1 MCCLVLLLHGTQAA
15 SCKVA
20 KVQNP
25 AASQSF
31 SDEQSCATL
40 GNRSPTLLPHSSMQ
54 IFTQLHN
61 VQASDELGS
70 GSSTGVTKPGMAS
83 LMRRAVQKAKAEAAA
98 QAAAD
103 AAQVAAALGDGNTND
118 SQGAPEAPA
127 DRKKALA
134 ALLKKAAQKMQE
146 EEGSPQQQESAAGA
160 DATLQQPSQLE
171 EEQQHQHDAEDHLLP
186 SSSSTEDDPLDTG
199 QVRLSR
205 LSDSS
210 SSSSGMQAS
219 TSDPADPPLYK
230 TPSLGNR
237 LGSMLKSALSPSRQ
251 SSYMPVDAD
260 SSPEA
265 DAEANQSL
273 DLMAPGTER
282 RAPGRDANLSQRL
295 GSMLKGALS
304 FAKQPSYIPVNGD
317 DPSED
322 LGRSPIPRELSLR
335 EKYGSF
341 SISRQASIM
350 EESDSS
356 QRVLP
361 RELSLRERY
370 GSRSISR
377 EPSISLPAE
386 KSPTGLGAAHDP
398 PFPMSPGSR
407 RALPRDASYLPE
419 WVHRTLGRGPNHHG
433 DGLSSPRSRL
443 GTTSSNVSADSDGE
457 DHSSVPTW
465 VNFPSSPRK
474 SFQLSPQHS
483 PQHSSGQPE
492 EEVGHDLAS
501 AAPIMMAPPHLR
513 RQQQEPE
520 KAETPL
526 PRAKRPLALASN
538 PLLLSLVHTPSM
550 NPQLDL
556 RAMTPVAT
564 PKGQRLFDFWHQ
576 KTDQPTVS
584 AQSEATLDPSNA
596 QLAPVSAF
604 QQAGSSPGSLEQPDK
619 VPAAQHAQQQQ
630 QAQHKQQAQQTQ
642 QAQHAQQAQQQQPA
656 QHTQQA
662 QQAQHT
668 PQVSHVQPAQQT
680 QHVQLAEPMHSSL
693 QAAEA
698 GGGGGGGQPAE
709 VGSVQPGTA
718 SAALVAEMETASR
731 LVHTQSLQQAQLLE
745 GLERALSQLSEHRL
759 LVQNPQP
766 AAAASQQQDKD
777 GMSTSPTPACAV
789 SASTCTSNASSCVKL
804 VYNLK
809 SHVQLMVDCLR
820 HLL

>member
-1 MCCLVLLLHGTQAA
+1 MQDL
-15 SCKVA
+15 
-20 KVQNP
+20 
-25 AASQSF
+25 AASQPF
-31 SDEQSCATL
+31 SNEQSHAVP
-40 GNRSPTLLPHSSMQ
+40 GDRSPTLLPHSSMQ
-54 IFTQLHN
+54 IFTQLHD

-103 AAQVAAALGDGNTND
+103 AAQVAATLGDGNTND

-160 DATLQQPSQLE
+160 DATLQQLSQLE
-171 EEQQHQHDAEDHLLP
+171 EEQQHQHGAEDHLLP

-219 TSDPADPPLYK
+219 DSDPADPPLYK

-237 LGSMLKSALSPSRQ
+237 LGSMLKSALPPSRQ

-304 FAKQPSYIPVNGD
+304 FAKQPSYVPVNGD

-322 LGRSPIPRELSLR
+322 LGRSPLPRELSLR
-335 EKYGSF
+335 ERYGSF
-341 SISRQASIM
+341 SISRQTSIM

-370 GSRSISR
+370 GSPSISR
-377 EPSISLPAE
+377 EPSMSLPAE
-386 KSPTGLGAAHDP
+386 KSPTGLGAVHDSSL
-398 PFPMSPGSR
+398 PMSPGSR

-443 GTTSSNVSADSDGE
+443 GTTSSNVSADSDGD

-474 SFQLSPQHS
+474 SSQLS

-576 KTDQPTVS
+576 KTDQPTVP
-584 AQSEATLDPSNA
+584 AQPEATPGPSNA
-596 QLAPVSAF
+596 QLAPVSAS

-630 QAQHKQQAQQTQ
+630 QAQHTQ
-642 QAQHAQQAQQQQPA
+642 QAQH
-656 QHTQQA
+656 
-662 QQAQHT
+662 AQHT
-668 PQVSHVQPAQQT
+668 PQVSHVQPAQQP

-693 QAAEA
+693 QVAEA
-698 GGGGGGGQPAE
+698 GGGGGGGGQPAE

-718 SAALVAEMETASR
+718 SAALVAEMESASR

-759 LVQNPQP
+759 LIQNPQP
-766 AAAASQQQDKD
+766 DAAVSQQQDKD

-789 SASTCTSNASSCVKL
+789 CASTCTSNASSCVTL

-809 SHVQLMVDCLR
+809 SHVQLMVDCLQ